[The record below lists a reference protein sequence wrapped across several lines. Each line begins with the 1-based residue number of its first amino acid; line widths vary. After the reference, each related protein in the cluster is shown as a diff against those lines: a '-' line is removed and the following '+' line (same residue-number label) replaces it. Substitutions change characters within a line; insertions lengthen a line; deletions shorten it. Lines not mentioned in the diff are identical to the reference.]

1 MIVNTDST
9 MAIMGDPRD
18 SLSGVRGELGAFEAH
33 DEAMG
38 LPVQEVVRK
47 LVDCLGA
54 STVAAIG
61 GVNETRAVNHW
72 MEKSGRQP
80 QRPHVLRFALQIASM
95 IAAEGDPGVARAW
108 FQGSNP
114 HLKDQVPAV
123 LLRNRPL
130 HELQEPLMAAAR
142 AFAKRS
148 Q

>member
-1 MIVNTDST
+1 VNADTT
-9 MAIMGDPRD
+9 MSFIGNANDGLRG
-18 SLSGVRGELGAFEAH
+18 LRGEQGAFEAH
-33 DEAMG
+33 EEAMG
-38 LPVQEVVRK
+38 LPVYEVVRR

-61 GVNETRAVNHW
+61 GVNETRAVNRW
-72 MEKSGRQP
+72 MEKSGREP

-95 IAAEGDPGVARAW
+95 IAAESDSDVARAW

-114 HLKDQVPAV
+114 HLNDQVPAV

-142 AFAKRS
+142 AFARRGE
-148 Q
+148 